1 MFLPGMASEE
11 IYKKVM
17 SYKQEI
23 QKEEFKIFKE
33 SCKKALRGK
42 STFPYNC
49 YGSLTTKNSNQ
60 YLIGIELNNSK
71 TAIDGRAIKRIKD
84 CKQLAILKIICL
96 FRYKDGHYGVYCPN
110 IACPGLFIE
119 MTNHFLIRYAERT
132 NLIYNNEIDII
143 KAFFSNNI
151 CTVASNEYTEEEL
164 KLCNIETGKRFFCS
178 CRDGLIP
185 VMIDDIR
192 KMSIFLTFIDSDSL
206 TKVKQKHDFDYNN
219 RIDNFTSTLGKSVY
233 EITKNNKRA

>member
-1 MFLPGMASEE
+1 M
-11 IYKKVM
+11 K
-17 SYKQEI
+17 
-23 QKEEFKIFKE
+23 
-33 SCKKALRGK
+33 
-42 STFPYNC
+42 
-49 YGSLTTKNSNQ
+49 
-60 YLIGIELNNSK
+60 LIL
-71 TAIDGRAIKRIKD
+71 
-84 CKQLAILKIICL
+84 LK
-96 FRYKDGHYGVYCPN
+96 H
-110 IACPGLFIE
+110 
-119 MTNHFLIRYAERT
+119 
-132 NLIYNNEIDII
+132 
-143 KAFFSNNI
+143 FFSNNI